1 MKKRLELSDGSSHKF
16 WEVEVAGATMTV
28 TSGKI
33 GTDGQAKPNTFSS
46 AAEATEEAEK
56 LVAETTKKGYA
67 EAGAAAKTDAP
78 ADPAALASSAGSAS
92 ILPPKLVELIGGS
105 CYRLIAE
112 KEEEDVVVFDWWAL
126 PAAFRDELLGDV
138 FNNCLIPGD
147 FPALLGRPSSEIE
160 WINRACV
167 PFALAGVQSGTD
179 MLGTA
184 GIPQFHRLLLIDAA
198 GAAHAIAV
206 DGTAAPA
213 KEPEKIATSWEALT
227 IKKRTP
233 VKPVVDGALPKVKT
247 SKHVRLIGSWG
258 QFVPPAKDPTMVR
271 DIQLSAD
278 AQLAVLAIRSDRGEQ
293 QGARVVR
300 VETGE
305 LVRHLGTDHGGIAIS
320 PDGSQVV
327 TTHGIYEGGRVH
339 IGTCWDVA
347 TGEQRWAKPIQ
358 RGDSMVTLQISP
370 DGDTLFASSAG
381 NGIKVYGLADGALRW
396 EQEIGRGQFDN
407 HAHAMAFSST
417 GALATAG
424 ADGVIRIWDPKK
436 RAVTKSI
443 KDENA
448 IEDIAWLPDG
458 TRLVSHSSHVTAIW
472 DVPAGTLIKK
482 LREWDRGRTAADI
495 AISPA
500 GFLVGCTTDGKID
513 IWNLDGGV
521 VERIDLKGKVGAWC
535 LAPCP
540 DGFVV
545 GTSGACALRFAL
557 TP

>member
-1 MKKRLELSDGSSHKF
+1 MTSSN
-16 WEVEVAGATMTV
+16 G
-28 TSGKI
+28 
-33 GTDGQAKPNTFSS
+33 
-46 AAEATEEAEK
+46 
-56 LVAETTKKGYA
+56 
-67 EAGAAAKTDAP
+67 
-78 ADPAALASSAGSAS
+78 SAG

-105 CYRLIAE
+105 CYCVTGEGA
-112 KEEEDVVVFDWWAL
+112 EEDIVVFDWWAL
-126 PAAFRDELLGDV
+126 HAPFRDEFLQDL
-138 FNNCLIPGD
+138 FNDCEVPGD
-147 FPALLGRPSSEIE
+147 FPALLGRPTSEIE
-160 WINRACV
+160 WISRTCV

-179 MLGTA
+179 VLGTA
-184 GIPQFHRLLLIDAA
+184 GMPQFHRLLLIDAA
-198 GAAHAIAV
+198 GAAYAIDV

-213 KEPEKIATSWEALT
+213 KEPEKVASSWEKLK
-227 IKKRTP
+227 IKKRPP

-247 SKHVRLIGSWG
+247 SKHVRLAGSWG
-258 QFVPPAKDPTMVR
+258 QFVPPARDPTMVR

-293 QGARVVR
+293 QGARVYR

-305 LVRHLGTDHGGIAIS
+305 LVRHLGTEHGGIAIS
-320 PDGSQVV
+320 PDGALVV
-327 TTHGIYEGGRVH
+327 TTHGVYEGGRVH
-339 IGTCWDVA
+339 IGTCWEVA

-358 RGDSMVTLQISP
+358 RGDSMVTLRISP
-370 DGDTLFASSAG
+370 DGETLVASSAG

-407 HAHAMAFSST
+407 HAHAMAFSPD

-424 ADGVIRIWDPKK
+424 ADGVIRIWDPKT
-436 RAVTKSI
+436 RTLTKSI

-448 IEDIAWLPDG
+448 IEDIAWLPYG
-458 TRLVSHSSHVTAIW
+458 KRLVSHSSHVTAIW
-472 DVPAGTLIKK
+472 DVDTGKLLKK
-482 LREWDRGRTAADI
+482 LREWDRGRIAADI

-513 IWNLDGGV
+513 IWTLDGGV

-545 GTSGACALRFAL
+545 GTGGACALRFVL
-557 TP
+557 TA